1 METNVID
8 MPTTIGGASGA
19 IKLNPNLAMDSSNS
33 GGKGSQNPNGGTKSK
48 SNCC

>member
-19 IKLNPNLAMDSSNS
+19 IKLNPNLAQDTSS
-33 GGKGSQNPNGGTKSK
+33 GTRNPNGATKTK

>member
-19 IKLNPNLAMDSSNS
+19 IKLNPNLAMDNTNAA
-33 GGKGSQNPNGGTKSK
+33 GNRNPYGATKSK
-48 SNCC
+48 STCC